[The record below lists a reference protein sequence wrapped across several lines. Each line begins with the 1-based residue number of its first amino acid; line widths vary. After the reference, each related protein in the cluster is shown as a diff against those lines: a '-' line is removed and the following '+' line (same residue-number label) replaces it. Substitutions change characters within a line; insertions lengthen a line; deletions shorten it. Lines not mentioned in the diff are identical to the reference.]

1 MKILTIAVMIAVA
14 ASAADRKNVLV
25 YKEPGRFGGW
35 PANHG
40 IWSWGNEIVVGFSA
54 AYFKHMPLDRHQYED
69 TKLEEPR
76 LARSLDGGNTWTIEA
91 VSYTHL
97 TLPTKRIV

>member
-54 AYFKHMPLDRHQYED
+54 AYFKHMIGSSAAGTITTVITNARQVQFGL
-69 TKLEEPR
+69 R
-76 LARSLDGGNTWTIEA
+76 LH
-91 VSYTHL
+91 Y
-97 TLPTKRIV
+97 

>member
-14 ASAADRKNVLV
+14 ASAADRKNVLVYNVLV

-54 AYFKHMPLDRHQYED
+54 AYFKHMIGSSAAGTITTVITNARQVQFGL
-69 TKLEEPR
+69 R
-76 LARSLDGGNTWTIEA
+76 LH
-91 VSYTHL
+91 Y
-97 TLPTKRIV
+97 

>member
-14 ASAADRKNVLV
+14 ASAADRKNVMV

-54 AYFKHMPLDRHQYED
+54 AYFKHMIGSSAAGTITTVITNARQVQFGL
-69 TKLEEPR
+69 R
-76 LARSLDGGNTWTIEA
+76 LH
-91 VSYTHL
+91 Y
-97 TLPTKRIV
+97 